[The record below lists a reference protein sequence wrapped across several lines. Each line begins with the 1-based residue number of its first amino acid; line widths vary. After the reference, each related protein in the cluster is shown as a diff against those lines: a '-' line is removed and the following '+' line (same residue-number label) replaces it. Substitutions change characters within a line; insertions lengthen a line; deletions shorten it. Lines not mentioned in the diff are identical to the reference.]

1 MELIKNL
8 NFVKVEEAPYKTEF
22 IEKIQESRQQ
32 VKNGNTVRLDLDE
45 IWKE

>member
-8 NFVKVEEAPYKTEF
+8 NFVKVEEGSYKPEF
-22 IEKIQESRQQ
+22 VEKIQESRQQ
-32 VKNGNTVRLDLDE
+32 AKSGETVSLELDE